1 MATTDP
7 ADGGDLDDDE
17 KLRSVESLLCGARD
31 ALRVE
36 RRRTV
41 DEREA
46 FEAFRSR
53 VREIAAE
60 ATPTAGPGGAAG
72 VSTMTGTAADP
83 SRFRTGTGSTAP
95 GLVAVRNAY
104 LETVMSVPHYDEEYN
119 DTYERSLAAEFS
131 PEIAVALT
139 REPTLHE
146 RYRSSLLAKTTEAV
160 ERREEFVDVLGTESA
175 SIARAREDLGPVRE
189 EVATFARR
197 ELKAADFGALDAY
210 RARLTVLAEKC
221 DGIAARRQRDRVD
234 GERAMA
240 VGEVVSDVQAY
251 LYRGLSVT
259 YPVLAAVATV
269 GERIESIRT
278 DVERAMAYAES
289 SCESEQVDDG
299 RPSTR

>member
-7 ADGGDLDDDE
+7 TDGDDPGSDDE
-17 KLRSVESLLCGARD
+17 LRSVESLLCDARD

-46 FEAFRSR
+46 FEVFRSR
-53 VREIAAE
+53 VREIPAE
-60 ATPTAGPGGAAG
+60 ATPTAGPGAAAGAA
-72 VSTMTGTAADP
+72 TMTGVTSDR
-83 SRFRTGTGSTAP
+83 SRFRGGRGGTGS

-104 LETVMSVPHYDEEYN
+104 RETVMSVPHYDEEYN

-146 RYRSSLLAKTTEAV
+146 RYRASLLTKTTEAI
-160 ERREEFVDVLGTESA
+160 ERREEFVDVIESE
-175 SIARAREDLGPVRE
+175 SPSVARAREELTPILE

-197 ELKAADFGALDAY
+197 EFEAADFGALDAY

-221 DGIAARRQRDRVD
+221 DGIAARRQRERTD
-234 GERAMA
+234 GERAMT
-240 VGEVVSDVQAY
+240 VGEVVSDVQTY
-251 LYRGLSVT
+251 LYRDLSVT

-269 GERIESIRT
+269 GERIESVRA
-278 DVERAMAYAES
+278 DVERSMGYAES
-289 SCESEQVDDG
+289 EPIDDG
-299 RPSTR
+299 GPSAR